1 MKKMQIQYLKID
13 QIKPYEKNP
22 RKNEAAIA
30 PVMESIKEFGFK
42 SPIIVD
48 KELTIINGHT
58 RYKAARRLELES
70 VPVIIATDLTPE
82 QVKAFRLADNKT
94 AEFAEWD
101 LDLLDQEL
109 KGLLDFDMSVFG
121 FEDPEETKETEP
133 EEDDYEP
140 VPPPIPK
147 TQPGEIYQLGDHR
160 LMCGDSTSEKD
171 IWALMDKASADMLL
185 TDPPYNVDYEGKTK
199 EKLKIKSDKMGS
211 ESFLT
216 FLTEALKNAKGVMKQ
231 GAAFY
236 IWHADANRLIFQA
249 ATDAAG
255 LIWHQTIIWVKQV
268 FTFGRQDYQ
277 WIHEPCLY
285 GWTEGAAHYFIDK
298 RNLTTVF
305 EDIVQDIDSMKK
317 DEMKKLLHDLL
328 DTQYTTAWHEDRPTK
343 SELHPTMKPI
353 KLMARSIQ
361 NSTKPGE
368 NIIDLFGGSGSTLIA
383 CEQLGR
389 KCYMMEL
396 DPRYCD
402 VIIDRWEQFTGGK
415 AVLLNPKDA
424 KENE

>member
-1 MKKMQIQYLKID
+1 MEIQNIN
-13 QIKPYEKNP
+13 IKDITPYEKNP
-22 RKNEAAIA
+22 RKNEAAVA

-48 KELTIINGHT
+48 KDMVIINGHT
-58 RYKAARRLELES
+58 RFKAAKRLQMET

-101 LDLLDQEL
+101 FDLLDGEL
-109 KGLLDFDMSVFG
+109 KDILNMDMSVFG
-121 FEDPEETKETEP
+121 FDEIESDEDREP
-133 EEDDYEP
+133 QEDDYDP
-140 VPPPIPK
+140 AVPATPK
-147 TQPGEIYQLGDHR
+147 SKPGDIYQLGEHR
-160 LMCGDSTSEKD
+160 LMCGDSTNEKD
-171 IWALMDKASADMLL
+171 VWALMDAESADMLL

-199 EKLKIKSDKMGS
+199 EKLKIKSDNMAA
-211 ESFLT
+211 ESFIE
-216 FLTEALKNAKGVMKQ
+216 FLRMAFTNAKGVMRQ

-236 IWHADANRLIFQA
+236 IWHADMNRKQFQTA
-249 ATDAAG
+249 LEDAG
-255 LIWHQTIIWVKQV
+255 LQLRETIIWVKQV
-268 FTFGRQDYQ
+268 FTLGRQDYQ

-285 GWTEGAAHYFIDK
+285 GWTDGAAHYFVDK
-298 RNLTTVF
+298 RNLTTAF
-305 EDIVQDIDSMKK
+305 EDMPDIDSMKK
-317 DEMKKLLHDLL
+317 EDMKKLLHDIL
-328 DTQYTTAWHEDRPTK
+328 DNPYTTVWHEDRPMK

-368 NIIDLFGGSGSTLIA
+368 TVLDLFGGSGSTLIA

-389 KCYMMEL
+389 RCYSMEL

-402 VIIDRWEQFTGGK
+402 VIIDRWETFTGGK
-415 AVLLNPKDA
+415 AVLLR
-424 KENE
+424 